1 MRYEEHPPPA
11 PVAACVACLWTLCGA
26 AAPATFDLILPD
38 GRPELVV
45 HRGDSFRQRLGS
57 GATRRQPRRL
67 VVGQMTGAV
76 ALAPGRHV
84 ESIGV
89 RFTPA
94 GLSPLCPFPQAELA
108 DRLVS
113 IDAVPRAPL
122 LHALAAAAADAPTA
136 AAALDALRQALV
148 HAYATATPVDPR
160 LQRAVVAIAASGG
173 DVAMEALASDVGVSS
188 RWLERHFQAAVGVSP
203 KRLARLVRF
212 RRALAALDANPAD
225 GGVAV
230 ALDHGYYDQAH
241 FIAEFRAFA
250 GDAPRRFVEHRL
262 AELTRFFV
270 DRRATP

>member
-1 MRYEEHPPPA
+1 MRYEEFPPPA
-11 PVAACVACLWTLCGA
+11 PVAACVACLWTLTGGGDA
-26 AAPATFDLILPD
+26 SVFDLILPD

-45 HRGDSFRQRLGS
+45 HRGDAFRQRLAS
-57 GATRRQPRRL
+57 GATRRQPLRL

-76 ALAPGRHV
+76 AIAPGRRV

-108 DRLVS
+108 DRLVAV
-113 IDAVPRAPL
+113 DALPQAPL
-122 LHALAAAAADAPTA
+122 LQTLAAAAADAPTTA
-136 AAALDALRQALV
+136 TGLAALCDTLV
-148 HAYATATPVDPR
+148 RVYATVPPVDPR
-160 LQRAVVAIAASGG
+160 LQRAVVAIAESGG
-173 DVAMEALASDVGVSS
+173 DVAMDALAATAGVAS
-188 RWLERHFQAAVGVSP
+188 RWLERHFQTAVGVSP

-225 GGVAV
+225 RGVAV

-250 GDAPRRFVEHRL
+250 GDAPRRFVDHRL